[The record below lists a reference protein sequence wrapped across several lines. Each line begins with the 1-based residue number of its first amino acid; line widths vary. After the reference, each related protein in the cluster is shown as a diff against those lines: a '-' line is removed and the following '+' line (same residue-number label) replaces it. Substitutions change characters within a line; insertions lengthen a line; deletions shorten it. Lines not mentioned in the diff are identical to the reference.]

1 MKSCAIAGLRQN
13 YKLLGI
19 IGVTIKEDYLNQ
31 KDITQAVINYL
42 DEKQAEDV
50 LGLDVQGINSETD
63 YILICTGRNKRHLQ
77 ALAKDLEEIVEKLGL
92 PLRAREGRAES
103 GWVLL
108 DFNDLII
115 HLFDEERRQFY
126 SLERLWKDLPV
137 AYRS

>member
-92 PLRAREGRAES
+92 ALRAREGRAES